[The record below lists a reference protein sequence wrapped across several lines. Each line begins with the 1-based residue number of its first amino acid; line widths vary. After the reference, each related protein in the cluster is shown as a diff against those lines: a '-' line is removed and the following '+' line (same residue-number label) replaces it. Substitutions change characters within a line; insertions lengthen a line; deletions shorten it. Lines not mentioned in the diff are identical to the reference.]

1 VGEVIY
7 AHLHTL
13 ISIVGKV
20 SSSHQRSTTSARR
33 TELRCIINGEL
44 CDIIIKTPR
53 HRHTESFHFLHYI
66 FRCIKDNTSFE
77 LFMGVIHPEP
87 DDKEPNANS
96 TRESAGPATPN
107 RLSNFHY
114 CSPNCQENSRM
125 QGEAILDRFV
135 PLQKWRWMRH
145 DKPRSHGFMEDFP
158 HKLTLRLEDYSPDY

>member
-1 VGEVIY
+1 MGEVIY

-114 CSPNCQENSRM
+114 CSPNCQENSRCRV
-125 QGEAILDRFV
+125 ERFSTGLSLSKNGGGCATINHV
-135 PLQKWRWMRH
+135 FTGLWRIF
-145 DKPRSHGFMEDFP
+145 S
-158 HKLTLRLEDYSPDY
+158 TN